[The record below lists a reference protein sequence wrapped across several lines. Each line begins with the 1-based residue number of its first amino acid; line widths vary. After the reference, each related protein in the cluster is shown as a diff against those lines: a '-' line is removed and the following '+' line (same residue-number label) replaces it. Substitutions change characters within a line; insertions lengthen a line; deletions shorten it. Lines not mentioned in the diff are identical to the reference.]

1 MYGWIPA
8 QLSPPAKQGTQHGR
22 FLLTLDRRSVYHRAM
37 DATTRRSELL
47 DLAQRLFLQD
57 GYDSTP
63 IARIIEEAG
72 IAKGTFYHHFKS
84 KAELVEALVE
94 RHVNGLLPAYDAALA
109 RTDLSPIAQLQRFFD
124 ISIVWKASNIELM
137 VATIRALYQDDNI
150 LLRKRMNERN
160 VEAFSPYLNEVV
172 RRGAVAGVFRTPYV
186 DRLGSFLLSMMTGL
200 AEAQGNMVAGLL
212 DHPDNIDAYAE
223 FMDMVEHSINRMLG
237 LEDRTINIGARAI
250 LEPLRAYLTARST
263 Q

>member
-1 MYGWIPA
+1 
-8 QLSPPAKQGTQHGR
+8 
-22 FLLTLDRRSVYHRAM
+22 M
-37 DATTRRSELL
+37 DASTRRTELL

-94 RHVNGLLPAYDAALA
+94 RQVEALLPAYDAALA
-109 RTDLSPIAQLQRFFD
+109 RTDLSPLAQLQMFFD
-124 ISIVWKASNIELM
+124 ISIVWKANNIELM
-137 VATIRALYQDDNI
+137 VATIQALYQDDNI

-172 RRGAVAGVFRTPYV
+172 RRGAEAGAFHTPYGS
-186 DRLGSFLLSMMTGL
+186 RLGGFLMSMMAGL

-212 DHPDNIDAYAE
+212 EHPDSIDAYAE
-223 FMDMVEHSINRMLG
+223 FMEMVEHSINRMLG

-250 LEPLRAYLTARST
+250 LEPLRAYLMPRST

>member
-1 MYGWIPA
+1 ME
-8 QLSPPAKQGTQHGR
+8 
-22 FLLTLDRRSVYHRAM
+22 
-37 DATTRRSELL
+37 ATTRRTELL

-94 RHVNGLLPAYDAALA
+94 RQVDGLLPAYDAALA
-109 RTDLSPIAQLQRFFD
+109 RTDLSPIAQLQMFFD
-124 ISIVWKASNIELM
+124 ISIVWKANNIELM
-137 VATIRALYQDDNI
+137 VATIQALYQDDNI

-172 RRGAVAGVFRTPYV
+172 RRGAEAGVFHTPYGS
-186 DRLGSFLLSMMTGL
+186 RLGGFLMSMMAGL
-200 AEAQGNMVAGLL
+200 AEAQGNMVAGWL
-212 DHPDNIDAYAE
+212 DHPGNIDAYAE

>member
-1 MYGWIPA
+1 
-8 QLSPPAKQGTQHGR
+8 
-22 FLLTLDRRSVYHRAM
+22 M
-37 DATTRRSELL
+37 DATTRRTELL

-94 RHVNGLLPAYDAALA
+94 RQIDGLLPSYDAALE
-109 RTDLSPIAQLQRFFD
+109 RTELSPIEQLQLFFD
-124 ISIVWKASNIELM
+124 ISIVWKANNVELM
-137 VATIRALYQDDNI
+137 VATIQALYQDDNI

-172 RRGAVAGVFRTPYV
+172 RRGAAAGVFCTPYGN
-186 DRLGSFLLSMMTGL
+186 RLGSFLLSMLTGL

-212 DHPDNIDAYAE
+212 RHPDNIDAYAE
-223 FMDMVEHSINRMLG
+223 FMEMVEHGVNRMLG

-250 LEPLRAYLTARST
+250 LEPLRAYITARST